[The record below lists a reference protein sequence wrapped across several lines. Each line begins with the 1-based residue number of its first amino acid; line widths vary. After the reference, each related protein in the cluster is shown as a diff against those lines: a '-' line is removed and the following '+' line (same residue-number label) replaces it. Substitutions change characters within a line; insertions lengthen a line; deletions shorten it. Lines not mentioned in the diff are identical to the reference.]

1 MRYTTAVLPGC
12 MGNRGFQ
19 EKRTM
24 AASQGRWYLRS
35 VKRGNADIAAT
46 VGCDVR
52 ARAFAGWGGQG
63 EGGDACYGGQHL
75 AAEAQGHYSLY
86 VGGRWRSAL
95 VGLRAEM
102 GPLRKSMSVRL
113 EEGVHAR
120 LRRQS
125 LRSGVPTSALV
136 RALVHRWLDEQD
148 EAGEANTGP
157 LGSERERQP
166 GLFGEE
172 GGL

>member
-1 MRYTTAVLPGC
+1 MYFYFRSHSEAMLPPP
-12 MGNRGFQ
+12 
-19 EKRTM
+19 K
-24 AASQGRWYLRS
+24 
-35 VKRGNADIAAT
+35 
-46 VGCDVR
+46 R
-52 ARAFAGWGGQG
+52 ARALGG
-63 EGGDACYGGQHL
+63 
-75 AAEAQGHYSLY
+75 
-86 VGGRWRSAL
+86 GGRSAR
-95 VGLRAEM
+95 VGLRVEI
-102 GPLRKSMSVRL
+102 GPLRKSISVRL

-148 EAGEANTGP
+148 EAGEANTWP

>member
-1 MRYTTAVLPGC
+1 LQV
-12 MGNRGFQ
+12 
-19 EKRTM
+19 
-24 AASQGRWYLRS
+24 
-35 VKRGNADIAAT
+35 
-46 VGCDVR
+46 
-52 ARAFAGWGGQG
+52 
-63 EGGDACYGGQHL
+63 
-75 AAEAQGHYSLY
+75 
-86 VGGRWRSAL
+86 
-95 VGLRAEM
+95 EM
-102 GPLRKSMSVRL
+102 GPLRKSISVRL

-148 EAGEANTGP
+148 EEANTRP

-172 GGL
+172 GEF

>member
-1 MRYTTAVLPGC
+1 MIMDSIRLPIDRQRRLDTLLDNKG
-12 MGNRGFQ
+12 
-19 EKRTM
+19 
-24 AASQGRWYLRS
+24 YH
-35 VKRGNADIAAT
+35 
-46 VGCDVR
+46 VGP
-52 ARAFAGWGGQG
+52 A
-63 EGGDACYGGQHL
+63 
-75 AAEAQGHYSLY
+75 
-86 VGGRWRSAL
+86 VGGGWRSAR

-113 EEGVHAR
+113 EEGVYAR

-125 LRSGVPTSALV
+125 LRSGIPTSALV

-148 EAGEANTGP
+148 EAGEATTGSP
-157 LGSERERQP
+157 GPEQERQP

>member
-1 MRYTTAVLPGC
+1 MPPAPERAPPP
-12 MGNRGFQ
+12 R
-19 EKRTM
+19 
-24 AASQGRWYLRS
+24 
-35 VKRGNADIAAT
+35 
-46 VGCDVR
+46 VR
-52 ARAFAGWGGQG
+52 V
-63 EGGDACYGGQHL
+63 
-75 AAEAQGHYSLY
+75 
-86 VGGRWRSAL
+86 VGGGGRPAR
-95 VGLRAEM
+95 VGLPVEM
-102 GPLRKSMSVRL
+102 GLLRKSISVRL

-148 EAGEANTGP
+148 EMGESITGP
-157 LGSERERQP
+157 LSSERERQP

>member
-1 MRYTTAVLPGC
+1 
-12 MGNRGFQ
+12 
-19 EKRTM
+19 M
-24 AASQGRWYLRS
+24 AR
-35 VKRGNADIAAT
+35 
-46 VGCDVR
+46 
-52 ARAFAGWGGQG
+52 
-63 EGGDACYGGQHL
+63 
-75 AAEAQGHYSLY
+75 
-86 VGGRWRSAL
+86 

-102 GPLRKSMSVRL
+102 GPLRKSISVRL

-148 EAGEANTGP
+148 EAGEATVGP
-157 LGSERERQP
+157 PSPQPERQP

-172 GGL
+172 GRL

>member
-1 MRYTTAVLPGC
+1 MYFYFGGHSEAMPPAPKRALPP
-12 MGNRGFQ
+12 R
-19 EKRTM
+19 
-24 AASQGRWYLRS
+24 
-35 VKRGNADIAAT
+35 
-46 VGCDVR
+46 VR
-52 ARAFAGWGGQG
+52 V
-63 EGGDACYGGQHL
+63 
-75 AAEAQGHYSLY
+75 
-86 VGGRWRSAL
+86 VGGSGRSAR
-95 VGLRAEM
+95 VGLRVEM
-102 GPLRKSMSVRL
+102 GPLRKSISVRL

-148 EAGEANTGP
+148 EAGEANTRP

-166 GLFGEE
+166 GLSGEE

>member
-1 MRYTTAVLPGC
+1 L
-12 MGNRGFQ
+12 
-19 EKRTM
+19 
-24 AASQGRWYLRS
+24 
-35 VKRGNADIAAT
+35 
-46 VGCDVR
+46 
-52 ARAFAGWGGQG
+52 AR
-63 EGGDACYGGQHL
+63 
-75 AAEAQGHYSLY
+75 
-86 VGGRWRSAL
+86 

-125 LRSGVPTSALV
+125 LRSGVPISALV

-148 EAGEANTGP
+148 EAGKATAGP
-157 LGSERERQP
+157 PGPEREWQP

-172 GGL
+172 GAL